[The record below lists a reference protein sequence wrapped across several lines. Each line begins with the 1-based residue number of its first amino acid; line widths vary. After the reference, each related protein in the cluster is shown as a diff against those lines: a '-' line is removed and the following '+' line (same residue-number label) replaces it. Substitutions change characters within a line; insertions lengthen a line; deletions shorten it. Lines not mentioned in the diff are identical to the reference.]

1 MVGIGKA
8 LAISLACIVLDQ
20 LAKCLIVQKML
31 LGQSFGILGH
41 VFRITYVRNPG
52 GAFGI
57 TIAGPM
63 IYVALAAAAT
73 VIVVS
78 VLYRSHDAP
87 FSTRLSLA
95 VILGGAC
102 GNLIDRIRF
111 GEVVDFLDVGLGHLR
126 WPVFNFADVFVTSGA
141 ILLLFRYLVHK
152 DSERTTE

>member
-8 LAISLACIVLDQ
+8 LAISLACIALDQ
-20 LAKCLIVQKML
+20 LSKHLVAQQMFLSQS
-31 LGQSFGILGH
+31 LGVLGSF
-41 VFRITYVRNPG
+41 FRITYVRNPG

-57 TIAGPM
+57 TIAGPI
-63 IYVALAAAAT
+63 IYMALAAAAT
-73 VIVVS
+73 VIVVGM
-78 VLYRSHDAP
+78 LYRSHDAP

-111 GEVVDFLDVGLGHLR
+111 GEVVDFIDVGLGDLR

-141 ILLLFRYLVHK
+141 ILLFFRYLVRK